1 MTEVGTSSAESAVS
15 SNDALAAAAPLRELA
30 CGVCGHFALSE
41 DSPHEFAE
49 NLTDRLFCLLCGA
62 HRLIQ

>member
-15 SNDALAAAAPLRELA
+15 SNDALAAATPLRELA